1 MKKIM
6 IVLSALVL
14 TSCGEGYVNV
24 YRNGKLDLDSQPI
37 HRSGVP
43 FREITHFDYCGHSYI
58 KFIFGASSSVTMGV
72 AHDPDCKCK
81 EETR

>member
-1 MKKIM
+1 MKKIL
-6 IVLSALVL
+6 IVLPALFL
-14 TSCGEGYVNV
+14 TSCGEGYVDV
-24 YRNGKLDLDSQPI
+24 YRNGKLDSDSLPI

-58 KFIFGASSSVTMGV
+58 KFIFGAGSSVTMGV

-81 EETR
+81 EDSK